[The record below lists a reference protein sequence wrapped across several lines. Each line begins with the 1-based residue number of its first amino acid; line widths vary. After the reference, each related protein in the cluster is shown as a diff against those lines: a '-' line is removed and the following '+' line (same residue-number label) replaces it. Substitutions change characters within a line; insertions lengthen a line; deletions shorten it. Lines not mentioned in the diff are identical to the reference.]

1 MKCSMDR
8 LTAQASSLRRGLGVS
23 LPLNSNVLAYLLK
36 MPANFVPHYLMIQAS
51 SELTRP
57 GTCLVYS
64 WKELPAGFYRLNVTM
79 TRDRIFPLK
88 KCPFSA
94 FLRSALRLFS
104 LPRSAEKISTFRSHL
119 TSFTSF

>member
-1 MKCSMDR
+1 MS
-8 LTAQASSLRRGLGVS
+8 ARGEGHPREAWERFVTVT
-23 LPLNSNVLAYLLK
+23 VLAYLLK
-36 MPANFVPHYLMIQAS
+36 MPANFVPHFLMIQAS

-64 WKELPAGFYRLNVTM
+64 WKDLPAGFYRLNVTM

-104 LPRSAEKISTFRSHL
+104 LPRSARENFDFSVAFNEFYFFLST
-119 TSFTSF
+119 